1 MKKKERDWKMI
12 IGMTILIVVFC
23 IIGFF
28 FWNTVAK
35 QAELVKEEE
44 KKAEEEAIV
53 AIYMVMG
60 DILKQPVFVDT
71 DTKTIFTAEIPEEG
85 IYNKKGVL
93 VEGDVLEIGD
103 VVKIYGDGQPVFVD
117 TDTKTIFTAEI
128 PEEGIYNKKG
138 VLVEGD
144 VLEIGDVVKIYGD
157 GRMTYSMPGQY
168 PGVTKMKRVRRAS
181 LEEAEEYKKIIQE
194 ALQ

>member
-1 MKKKERDWKMI
+1 
-12 IGMTILIVVFC
+12 
-23 IIGFF
+23 
-28 FWNTVAK
+28 
-35 QAELVKEEE
+35 
-44 KKAEEEAIV
+44 
-53 AIYMVMG
+53 MVMG
-60 DILKQPVFVDT
+60 DILK
-71 DTKTIFTAEIPEEG
+71 
-85 IYNKKGVL
+85 
-93 VEGDVLEIGD
+93 
-103 VVKIYGDGQPVFVD
+103 QPVFVD

-181 LEEAEEYKKIIQE
+181 LEEAEKYKKIIQE